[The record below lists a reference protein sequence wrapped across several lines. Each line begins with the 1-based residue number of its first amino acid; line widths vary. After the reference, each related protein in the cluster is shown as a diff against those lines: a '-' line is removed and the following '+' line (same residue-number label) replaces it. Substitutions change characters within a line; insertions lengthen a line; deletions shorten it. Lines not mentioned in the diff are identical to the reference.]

1 MVMKENNYIPKRI
14 LYLDFDQVLLAT
26 EDVLFIEYND
36 IMKRK
41 NKEYI
46 LINKSILKILTGIG

>member
-1 MVMKENNYIPKRI
+1 MKENDYIPKRI

-26 EDVLFIEYND
+26 EDVLFIEYNE
-36 IMKRK
+36 KK

>member
-1 MVMKENNYIPKRI
+1 MKENNYIPKRI